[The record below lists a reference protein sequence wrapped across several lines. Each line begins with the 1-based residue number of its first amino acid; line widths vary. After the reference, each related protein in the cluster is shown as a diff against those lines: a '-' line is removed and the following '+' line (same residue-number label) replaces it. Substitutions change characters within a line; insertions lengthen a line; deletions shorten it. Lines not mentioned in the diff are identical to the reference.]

1 MKKLFITCCLTI
13 ICMLAAS
20 AQSIYQLKV
29 KDDAG
34 QDVQLA
40 QYKGKVLLI
49 VNTATR
55 CGFTPQYKELEALY
69 EKYRAQGFEILDF
82 PCNQFG
88 EQAPGSIQEIHQF
101 CTANFDIQ
109 FPQFDKID
117 VNGPDESP
125 LFAYLKSQQG
135 FGGFDLNDRL
145 GKLLDEMMRKQDAD
159 YDKKPSIKWN
169 FTKFLVTRDGQVVRR
184 YEPTHDIAAIEADL
198 QRELSVP
205 EPVKNVAGRKN
216 FGRRAVIT
224 PLPAIMIATYDA
236 SQTPD
241 VMMAAW
247 GGQCGPRHI
256 CFNLSAHKTT
266 DNIRLKKAFTISFAT
281 TDDIAQSD
289 YFGIVSANDVPDKVA
304 RAGFTATK
312 SPNIDAPIINE
323 YKLTLECRLVKMDE
337 DADGGA
343 RVVGEVVNMSADESI
358 LDANGQID
366 LGKLQPV
373 IFDSSNNT
381 YRVVGKKVA
390 DAWGAGKVYEDNVH

>member
-1 MKKLFITCCLTI
+1 MKKRLFITCCLAML
-13 ICMLAAS
+13 CMLAAT

-40 QYKGKVLLI
+40 QYEGKVLLI

-109 FPQFDKID
+109 FTQFDKID

-125 LFAYLKSQQG
+125 LFTYLKAQQG

-169 FTKFLVTRDGQVVRR
+169 FTKFLISRDGRVVRR
-184 YEPTHDIAAIEADL
+184 FEPTDKMADVEAAVE
-198 QRELSVP
+198 QELNS
-205 EPVKNVAGRKN
+205 
-216 FGRRAVIT
+216 
-224 PLPAIMIATYDA
+224 
-236 SQTPD
+236 
-241 VMMAAW
+241 
-247 GGQCGPRHI
+247 
-256 CFNLSAHKTT
+256 
-266 DNIRLKKAFTISFAT
+266 
-281 TDDIAQSD
+281 
-289 YFGIVSANDVPDKVA
+289 
-304 RAGFTATK
+304 
-312 SPNIDAPIINE
+312 
-323 YKLTLECRLVKMDE
+323 
-337 DADGGA
+337 
-343 RVVGEVVNMSADESI
+343 
-358 LDANGQID
+358 
-366 LGKLQPV
+366 
-373 IFDSSNNT
+373 
-381 YRVVGKKVA
+381 
-390 DAWGAGKVYEDNVH
+390 